1 MKYFKY
7 FKTICIHK
15 WYVFIECC
23 KEGIIWQ
30 GIIHDMSK
38 FSPSEF
44 IASARYYFGDR
55 SDSVIDE
62 GIIEKYQQAWLHH
75 KGHNKHHW
83 EYWVDWNSDT
93 GEYELTRI
101 PLKYLQEIYA
111 DMIGAS
117 KAYNKSNFDV
127 REPYNYFKNRKT
139 FIMNKEDRLW
149 LEIKL
154 ENLAKTY
161 KGAYD
166 LIYKKD

>member
-30 GIIHDMSK
+30 GIVHDMSK

-44 IASARYYFGDR
+44 IASAKYYNG
-55 SDSVIDE
+55 E
-62 GIIEKYQQAWLHH
+62 GNEQYQQAWLHH

-83 EYWVDWNSDT
+83 EYWVDWDSKT
-93 GEYELTRI
+93 GKYITIEI
-101 PLKYLQEIYA
+101 PLKYLQEMYA

-127 REPYNYFKNRKT
+127 REPYNYFKNSKT

-161 KGAYD
+161 KG
-166 LIYKKD
+166 

>member
-1 MKYFKY
+1 MKKYIKY

-15 WYVFIECC
+15 WYVFVECFNQR
-23 KEGIIWQ
+23 IIWQ

-44 IASARYYFGDR
+44 IASAKYYNGDGN
-55 SDSVIDE
+55 DKE
-62 GIIEKYQQAWLHH
+62 YQEAWLHH

-83 EYWVDWNSDT
+83 EFWVDWNSDT
-93 GEYELTRI
+93 GEYELPRI
-101 PLKYLQEIYA
+101 PLKYLQEMYA

-127 REPYNYFKNRKT
+127 REPYNYFKNSKT

-154 ENLAKTY
+154 ENLAKTH
-161 KGAYD
+161 KGAYN

>member
-1 MKYFKY
+1 MKKYIKY

-44 IASARYYFGDR
+44 IASAKYYNGEGNEQYQR
-55 SDSVIDE
+55 S
-62 GIIEKYQQAWLHH
+62 WLHH

-83 EYWVDWNSDT
+83 EYWVDWDSKT
-93 GEYELTRI
+93 GKYITIEI
-101 PLKYLQEIYA
+101 PLKYLQEMYA

-127 REPYNYFKNRKT
+127 REPYNYFKKSKT
-139 FIMNKEDRLW
+139 FIMNEEDRLW

-161 KGAYD
+161 KG
-166 LIYKKD
+166 